1 MSKKTAIISIGNND
15 QNLPAATTGE
25 NLTKIIKDL
34 KLKGYETIVV
44 VPPND
49 DPENG
54 LPSYKSA
61 IESAASAEGA
71 TIIPLVSAT
80 DFMEAGAS
88 LKLTTE
94 KALEIKNQYPEAT
107 IIGDFNAKKINLN
120 NGTSVI
126 SSQSTSGET
135 YNNRD
140 KISDISESADEDGKE
155 YITITEQDKKLLDL
169 IAKYESG
176 PLGYNAHWMGE
187 TDNRLCSMT
196 LDDVKEKQNELVSRE
211 GKPGKSSAVGRYQFI
226 KVTLDYCIKNAGLND
241 KKDIIRFTPEV
252 QDALIIIRLEG
263 FRKLKKW
270 KAGKLSDQD
279 FQLQLAME
287 FASVPVPFDVSK
299 GAIGEYKG
307 VPIPNTNLSKGQG
320 FYDGDGING
329 VGHKGSN
336 FTQAL
341 KDIRTGGTGK
351 ITKSVINTD
360 GTSVAD
366 PESGASLKR
375 TTDFATGNNNIM
387 TAGRST
393 TAHPNK
399 SLELPSANS
408 NVYEYKTME
417 PHYTRYDFRLGR
429 MVRDLRVNNG
439 TIDSNHMSK
448 NESIG
453 KADKVEDD
461 FTSIYKGYPS
471 FEERG
476 RGVID
481 STTQL
486 PAVTTTGQAL
496 SSANSINS
504 ELENI
509 GITDNTV
516 KSNIIAMVEQQSA
529 LNPNATKSV
538 AGFSNEQIRYEY
550 GPLAENITDST
561 LDAIKGDP
569 DLFFDEIYA
578 YAGGSAFK
586 PRGFIGLAGEDNYRK
601 MSDKIGVD
609 LVSTPDLVYDPTI
622 GAKITASYYKEA
634 SSVYD
639 LTSMRNTYVAT
650 KGIDLNDPRE
660 IENINNLKK
669 RSDKFKDEFY
679 SPDRQNTIE
688 TNLSNPVSYYSETF
702 NNRPAGTVGLSE
714 KPLPTTKTISRSST
728 SITEWK
734 RDIVSKKP
742 SSGYLPTTDLGITE
756 GTDGQVLKNDDEF
769 LEALASYE
777 TVESDGQIIDATTG
791 AVIGEAPKDT
801 DISYSNTGEVIVTK
815 PGYEFMYNGSG
826 AMENSFEKVKRN
838 TYSNKVEAKK
848 RLAENIRFT
857 SSDYDE
863 LVSSVSTNSDGR
875 AQINAPGRTITG
887 FYVPADFPDV
897 ENNLNEGDLFTGYLT
912 ESNVY
917 INYEILRADG
927 TTELITF

>member
-15 QNLPAATTGE
+15 ENLPAATTGE
-25 NLTKIIKDL
+25 NLTGIIKDL

-71 TIIPLVSAT
+71 TVLPLVSAT

-94 KALEIKNQYPEAT
+94 KALEIKNRYPEAT
-107 IIGDFNAKKINLN
+107 IIGDFNARKINLN
-120 NGTSVI
+120 SSTSVI
-126 SSQSTSGET
+126 SSQATSGET

-140 KISDISESADEDGKE
+140 KISDISEGADEDGKE

-176 PLGYNAHWMGE
+176 VLGYNAQWMGE

-196 LDDVKEKQNELVSRE
+196 LTDVEEKQNELVNRE
-211 GKPGKSSAVGRYQFI
+211 GRPGKSSAVGRYQFI
-226 KVTLDYCIKNAGLND
+226 RKTLDYCIKKAGLND

-270 KAGKLSDQD
+270 KAGKLSDED

-299 GAIGEYKG
+299 GSIGQYKG
-307 VPIPNTNLSKGQG
+307 VPIPKTNLSQGQG

-341 KDIRTGGTGK
+341 TDIRTGGAGK
-351 ITKSVINTD
+351 ITKAVINAD

-366 PESGASLKR
+366 PVTGASLKS
-375 TTDFATGNNNIM
+375 TTDSATGNSNLM
-387 TAGRST
+387 TGGRST
-393 TAHPNK
+393 NAHPNK
-399 SLELPSANS
+399 PLELQPINS
-408 NVYEYKTME
+408 TVYEYKPLE
-417 PHYTRYDFRLGR
+417 PHYNRYDFRLGK

-448 NESIG
+448 TNSIG
-453 KADKVEDD
+453 KADKVEDN

-476 RGVID
+476 RGIID
-481 STTQL
+481 SATQL
-486 PAVTTTGQAL
+486 PAVTTAEQAI

-504 ELENI
+504 ELEKI
-509 GITDNTV
+509 GITDSNV

-550 GPLAENITDST
+550 GPLAENIPDST

-569 DLFFDEIYA
+569 NLFYDEIYA
-578 YAGGSAFK
+578 DAGGSAFK
-586 PRGFIGLAGEDNYRK
+586 PRGFIGLAGEDNYTK

-609 LVSTPDLVYDPTI
+609 LVSNPDLVYDPTI
-622 GAKITASYYKEA
+622 GSKIAASYYEEA
-634 SSVYD
+634 SGVYD

-650 KGIDLNDPRE
+650 KGIDPNSPKE

-669 RSDKFKDEFY
+669 RSDQFKDEFY
-679 SPDRQNTIE
+679 LPDRQNTIK
-688 TNLSNPVSYYSETF
+688 TNLSNPVSYYSEAF
-702 NNRPAGTVGLSE
+702 ESRPAGTIGLSD
-714 KPLPTTKTISRSST
+714 KPLPTTKTVSSSPT
-728 SITEWK
+728 SNTIWKSNTE
-734 RDIVSKKP
+734 SKKQ
-742 SSGYLPTTDLGITE
+742 SSGYLPLA
-756 GTDGQVLKNDDEF
+756 NDDEF

-777 TVESDGQIIDATTG
+777 TIESDGQIIDASTG
-791 AVIGEAPKDT
+791 SVIGEAPKDN
-801 DISYSNTGEVIVTK
+801 DISYSSTGEVIVTK

-826 AMENSFEKVKRN
+826 AMENSLEKVKRN
-838 TYSNKVEAKK
+838 TYSNKAEAKK
-848 RLAENIRFT
+848 RLAELQLDPSDYEEL
-857 SSDYDE
+857 SSDI
-863 LVSSVSTNSDGR
+863 STASDGR

-887 FYVPADFPDV
+887 FYVPADFPYV
-897 ENNLNEGDLFTGYLT
+897 ENNLNEGDLFTGYLAEYDEAT
-912 ESNVY
+912 DSDVY
-917 INYEILRADG
+917 IDYEILRADG